1 MRELVDGLVR
11 TDKMGKGS
19 HLSDDDVDAL
29 VAYLN
34 TL

>member
-19 HLSDDDVDAL
+19 HLTSDDVEAL

>member
-1 MRELVDGLVR
+1 VDDLVR

-19 HLSDDDVDAL
+19 HLTDEDADAL